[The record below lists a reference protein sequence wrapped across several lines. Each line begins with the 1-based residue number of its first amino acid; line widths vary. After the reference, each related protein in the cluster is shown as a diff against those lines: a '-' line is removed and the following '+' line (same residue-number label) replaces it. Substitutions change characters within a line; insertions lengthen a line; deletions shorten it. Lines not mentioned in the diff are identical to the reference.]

1 MRRTPE
7 GAGQNAQVVTDLGE
21 ERRCLVLGAGFSRAV
36 SPLMPTT
43 DELGDLA
50 AQALTHAGIP
60 PPPQGFTGGYFEAWL
75 SRLAEPQPD
84 LRGEENMH
92 NQATFISLTRILRE
106 VLVRRQNE
114 VMDSPP
120 PWWLQRLIG
129 VAHQARLTVIR
140 FNYDTLLEA
149 ACNACLVWDWA
160 NRNRVFSTH
169 LVQDLP
175 PVPVVA
181 RAYGTLPADTFRLLK
196 LHGSVD
202 CWWVNDDATGATI
215 VRSPGGPWRQP
226 GPGDHARAGA
236 LPGRTP
242 FVVPPAAAK
251 SHFYRNPVT
260 RELWQ
265 QAAAALQAADSVALI
280 GYSLPVTD
288 LVTSGMFADR
298 LSGRDVTVEVVNPY
312 PEPPVEAL
320 KRLSIPAQAYDGLV
334 ESYVDTLEQQAA
346 TAATAE
352 LADLPG
358 QLPVLVGSAETQVA
372 AVTGLKR
379 NGQTTY
385 LVVES
390 FTGSREAARHREA
403 SEAPPLT
410 IADLHRELGT
420 QRDASAGL
428 AVRLPDGNNARVIG
442 WKRLLVPFG
451 QASGP
456 WRCCVPAPG
465 SRRLPDVHHQQ

>member
-1 MRRTPE
+1 
-7 GAGQNAQVVTDLGE
+7 VVTDLGE
-21 ERRCLVLGAGFSRAV
+21 ERRCLVLGAGFSRAA

-43 DELGDLA
+43 DELGDQAVKALA
-50 AQALTHAGIP
+50 DEGIRLP
-60 PPPQGFTGGYFEAWL
+60 PHRFTGGYFEAWL

-84 LRGEENMH
+84 LRDDENLH
-92 NQATFISLTRILRE
+92 NQAWFVRLTEILRE

-114 VMDSPP
+114 VMASAP
-120 PWWLQRLIG
+120 PWWLRRLIG
-129 VAHQARLTVIR
+129 VAHQARLTVIS

-149 ACNACLVWDWA
+149 ACNACVVWDWV
-160 NRNRVFSTH
+160 NSTWVGSTD
-169 LVQDLP
+169 LVQNLP
-175 PVPVVA
+175 PVPVLA
-181 RAYGTLPADTFRLLK
+181 GTFATPPADTFRLFK

-202 CWWVNDDATGATI
+202 CWWVDGDATGATI

-236 LPGRTP
+236 LAGRTP

-280 GYSLPVTD
+280 GYSWPVTD

-298 LSGRDVTVEVVNPY
+298 LRGRDVTVEVVNPN
-312 PEPPVEAL
+312 PEPPLDAL
-320 KRLSIPAQAYDGLV
+320 NRLSIPAQAYAGSV

-346 TAATAE
+346 AAAAAE
-352 LADLPG
+352 LANLPG
-358 QLPVLVGSAETQVA
+358 QLPVLVGSAEPQVA
-372 AVTGLKR
+372 AVTGVAR
-379 NGQTTY
+379 DGQTTR

-390 FTGSREAARHREA
+390 FTGSLEATRHREP

-410 IADLHRELGT
+410 ITDLRRALGT
-420 QRDASAGL
+420 QDGVGAGL
-428 AVRLPDGNNARVIG
+428 GVRLPDGNDASVIG
-442 WKRLLVPFG
+442 WTRLFPLAGRAAEWAV
-451 QASGP
+451 AVLSAGP
-456 WRCCVPAPG
+456 
-465 SRRLPDVHHQQ
+465 S

>member
-1 MRRTPE
+1 MLSELGVDARGTEEEQPV
-7 GAGQNAQVVTDLGE
+7 NARVLGCVHKVDLDPQVVAE
-21 ERRCLVLGAGFSRAV
+21 E
-36 SPLMPTT
+36 
-43 DELGDLA
+43 
-50 AQALTHAGIP
+50 
-60 PPPQGFTGGYFEAWL
+60 
-75 SRLAEPQPD
+75 
-84 LRGEENMH
+84 
-92 NQATFISLTRILRE
+92 
-106 VLVRRQNE
+106 VRR
-114 VMDSPP
+114 
-120 PWWLQRLIG
+120 
-129 VAHQARLTVIR
+129 
-140 FNYDTLLEA
+140 
-149 ACNACLVWDWA
+149 
-160 NRNRVFSTH
+160 
-169 LVQDLP
+169 
-175 PVPVVA
+175 
-181 RAYGTLPADTFRLLK
+181 
-196 LHGSVD
+196 
-202 CWWVNDDATGATI
+202 
-215 VRSPGGPWRQP
+215 VR
-226 GPGDHARAGA
+226 
-236 LPGRTP
+236 T
-242 FVVPPAAAK
+242 
-251 SHFYRNPVT
+251 
-260 RELWQ
+260 
-265 QAAAALQAADSVALI
+265 
-280 GYSLPVTD
+280 
-288 LVTSGMFADR
+288 
-298 LSGRDVTVEVVNPY
+298 
-312 PEPPVEAL
+312 
-320 KRLSIPAQAYDGLV
+320 AQAYDGLV